1 MKLIWISLLGLGCA
15 TADSE
20 DGLLTPPVAEEVG
33 LAVLGAGTQSVSG
46 VNMSQ
51 VNSSSLNGPR
61 DLALNPDV
69 EGELWVVNGPD
80 DSMTII
86 SNAGTSEQN
95 SDHVIDPYAMHFMD
109 KPSSIAFGAALFEGS
124 TALNFGTC
132 HESEN
137 TYNDQGD
144 PNWFMGPSLWSS
156 DRDIFGTSNP
166 DAVEYL
172 TNLYDWYTDL
182 GSHLD
187 MLHESPLC
195 MGIAHDRD
203 NVYWVFDGYNESIY
217 RYDFQEDHGVGWDDH
232 DDGIMARYAE
242 GEVGYTPDVPSHLIL
257 DQASRLL
264 YIADTAN
271 NRIAILDTESGSQG
285 SNLYAMEPDTTHYK
299 MDDAELWTFIDG
311 EDFGLQAPSGID
323 LVDNVLFVTDNTTS
337 EIVAFDITAE
347 DDEDLEIDR
356 LDTELE
362 AGSLMGIFAASID
375 DLWLVDA
382 VADRVYRIQPN

>member
-1 MKLIWISLLGLGCA
+1 MKLIFISVLGLGCA
-15 TADSE
+15 TAESE
-20 DGLLTPPVAEEVG
+20 DGLLAPPVAEEVG

>member
-1 MKLIWISLLGLGCA
+1 MKLIWISVLGLGCA

-20 DGLLTPPVAEEVG
+20 DGLLTPPVVEEVG

-166 DAVEYL
+166 DAVAYL
-172 TNLYDWYTDL
+172 TDLFDWYTDL

-195 MGIAHDRD
+195 MGIAHDHD
-203 NVYWVFDGYNESIY
+203 NVYWVFDGYNKSIY

-257 DQASRLL
+257 DQESRLL

-271 NRIAILDTESGSQG
+271 NRIAILDTETGSQG
-285 SNLYAMEPDTTHYK
+285 SNLYAMEPATTHYK

-323 LVDNVLFVTDNTTS
+323 LVGDVLFVTDNTTS

-362 AGSLMGIFAASID
+362 SGSLMGIFAASID

>member
-311 EDFGLQAPSGID
+311 DDFGLQAPSGID